1 MSKLP
6 WNGPLFAVK
15 GQLATR
21 YAQALRSACDLD
33 CPLTEFRIDRMGW
46 SPQLAALHGPNY
58 LGADALRYGIILSPD
73 QAEAP
78 LIRRR
83 FSYESPL
90 IEQVYLQA
98 RASLL
103 HLIDSEA
110 VVVEF
115 DSGLAFCRGAVDV
128 LAIKQ
133 VEAQLTTARDTVGKT
148 RMLLAHG
155 AGLHEQS
162 RILDDQYIDEM
173 LALVKEVGDPRRQPL
188 PPELQL
194 AVGSVWADVAG
205 DVYVLRLSNSRK
217 TDALVITAQADEGLK
232 QLPVTPLRLDN
243 PALVDLLHLTGFL
256 QYAHD
261 ASLSLL
267 LKRLGDLER
276 EALLVAGEAK
286 HAPNDAERRRQIA
299 RNTAAQAALPQ
310 LYWELDGEVKRLH
323 AGASFDAQRLS
334 VGARWALS
342 APTRDADVMVHLLT
356 RFVPYDYAQL
366 IHHHP
371 GIVQAEWPRYGEAK
385 RRYLEAN
392 FPYLVQ
398 SFVETAV
405 TPLPAEPQQEA
416 GATVPA

>member
-6 WNGPLFAVK
+6 WNGPLFAVT

-21 YAQALRSACDLD
+21 YAQALHSACDLN
-33 CPLTEFRIDRMGW
+33 CPLTEFSIDRMGW

-98 RASLL
+98 KESLL
-103 HLIDSEA
+103 HLIDAEA
-110 VVVEF
+110 VVVEL
-115 DSGLAFCRGAVDV
+115 DSGLAFCRSAVDV

-133 VEAQLTTARDTVGKT
+133 VEARLTTPRDTIGKT
-148 RMLLAHG
+148 RLLLERA
-155 AGLHEQS
+155 AGFHEQS

-188 PPELQL
+188 PPELILQI
-194 AVGSVWADVAG
+194 GSVWADVAG
-205 DVYVLRLSNSRK
+205 DVYVLRLPSSRK
-217 TDALVITAQADEGLK
+217 TDALVITASADDGLK
-232 QLPVTPLRLDN
+232 QLPVTPLQLDN
-243 PALVDLLHLTGFL
+243 PALVDVLHATGLLHYVREEALL
-256 QYAHD
+256 Q
-261 ASLSLL
+261 
-267 LKRLGDLER
+267 KRLVDLER

-299 RNTAAQAALPQ
+299 RNATAQAALPQ

-323 AGASFDAQRLS
+323 AGATFDVQRLS
-334 VGARWALS
+334 VAARWALS

-356 RFVPYDYAQL
+356 RFVPYDYALL

-371 GIVQAEWPRYGEAK
+371 GIVQMEWPSYSEAK

-398 SFVETAV
+398 SFVETAAAPV
-405 TPLPAEPQQEA
+405 TAEPQQDV
-416 GATVPA
+416 GARAPT